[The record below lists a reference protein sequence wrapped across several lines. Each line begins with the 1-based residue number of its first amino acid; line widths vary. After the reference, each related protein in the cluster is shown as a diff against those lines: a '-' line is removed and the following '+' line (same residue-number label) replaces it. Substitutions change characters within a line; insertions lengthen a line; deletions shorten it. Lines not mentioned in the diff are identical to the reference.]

1 MTKDS
6 LPEQF
11 PAWAA
16 WSSVTEADKAEV
28 ARLAKQGQPHPDRRV
43 EQAACGWAE
52 VLLGAAEVEH
62 QDRWWNRLFA
72 PLEPLFGLDDWLER
86 RADTRWARRVLRASG
101 HQPK

>member
-1 MTKDS
+1 MTEES

-11 PAWAA
+11 PALTA
-16 WSSVTEADKAEV
+16 WSALTEGERAEV
-28 ARLAKQGQPHPDRRV
+28 TRLANRGQPHPDRRV

-86 RADTRWARRVLRASG
+86 RADTRWAKRVLRASSN
-101 HQPK
+101 QAK